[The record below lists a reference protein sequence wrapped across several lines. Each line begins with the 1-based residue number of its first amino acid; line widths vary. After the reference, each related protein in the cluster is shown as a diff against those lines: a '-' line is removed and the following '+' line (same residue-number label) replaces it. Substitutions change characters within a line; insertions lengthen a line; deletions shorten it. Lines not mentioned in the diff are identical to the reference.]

1 MAPGQ
6 LHVRAREGGGGGWGG
21 VRRGGGHHVDK
32 EAGCSV
38 HDTCDVMSKP
48 AVWSL

>member
-6 LHVRAREGGGGGWGG
+6 MHVRAREGGGGGVGWGKE
-21 VRRGGGHHVDK
+21 GGEQHVDK
-32 EAGCSV
+32 EAGCSM